1 MEDSQGKKDSEE
13 LAISG
18 VKLEHVKNNSGT
30 GTVMRMRAA
39 DGKFVATTK
48 HAARRDAVQTQ
59 KFLAEIDPDTGK
71 SRNDSLLE
79 ALYKEALACTEK
91 SLGSGVKVAEMLD
104 NKAGFTK
111 VKQEVLSD
119 QSHVQQPVR
128 VVIIECPDL
137 MNNTVYDGDHPTPS
151 PTEPSWAKN
160 EPKPAPHIID
170 AEYVTNARGPKPK
183 KPIGRK
189 PYEEYTEPTP
199 VPAPKPA
206 PPHVPNALEIRQ
218 MNESQG
224 KG

>member
-59 KFLAEIDPDTGK
+59 KFLMEVDPNTGK
-71 SRNDSLLE
+71 SRNDSLIE
-79 ALYKEALACTEK
+79 ALYKQSLLADSK
-91 SLGSGVKVAEMLD
+91 SLGSAVKFMEAID

-111 VKQEVLSD
+111 VKNEVLSD
-119 QSHVQQPVR
+119 HSHIQSVVK
-128 VVIIECPDL
+128 VVINSPVL
-137 MNNTVYDGDHPTPS
+137 MHPEIYDGDNPVPAKTQPS
-151 PTEPSWAKN
+151 FAATEPAQ
-160 EPKPAPHIID
+160 PAVIYP
-170 AEYVTNARGPKPK
+170 EYIMTNARGPK
-183 KPIGRK
+183 KPTGRK
-189 PYEEYTEPTP
+189 PYEEFSPEATP
-199 VPAPKPA
+199 VPAPK
-206 PPHVPNALEIRQ
+206 
-218 MNESQG
+218 QG